1 MDNANTIQL
10 KVLIPLL
17 SIKAADSFR
26 KFIINDLSQF
36 EISVADEDEDLNSI
50 SITFIIKSVDN
61 ATTIEELMDVY
72 VSEHTRIRYSML
84 IFWTHID
91 RKYPSSVRINK
102 KGKKIITREQKKLL
116 VL

>member
-10 KVLIPLL
+10 KIHIPLL

-50 SITFIIKSVDN
+50 SITFIIKGVDN
-61 ATTIEELMDVY
+61 ATTIEELMDTY

-102 KGKKIITREQKKLL
+102 KGQKVRTREQKKLL